1 MCSIFEFKIPIK
13 YTKDY
18 FDISLDSEI
27 SGRAHP
33 YSFVPVITIDS
44 NQNFLIKN
52 MNFSLVPHWSKERK
66 VRFATH
72 NARLFGEDGS
82 PIFTKPTW
90 KIPFAKNHCLVVM
103 DSFVESVHQGPHA
116 GNLISFKKSNKE
128 PMIAAGIFDQW
139 IDKAT
144 GEVLDSFSI
153 LTHEPPKF
161 VLDSGHDRCPVF
173 LNNNAALKWP
183 SFLPTNLNEQ
193 LDFLTSNIIQYDF
206 SVTIDKPLK
215 NYNAQTE
222 FKF

>member
-1 MCSIFEFKIPIK
+1 
-13 YTKDY
+13 
-18 FDISLDSEI
+18 
-27 SGRAHP
+27 
-33 YSFVPVITIDS
+33 
-44 NQNFLIKN
+44 
-52 MNFSLVPHWSKERK
+52 
-66 VRFATH
+66 
-72 NARLFGEDGS
+72 
-82 PIFTKPTW
+82 
-90 KIPFAKNHCLVVM
+90 
-103 DSFVESVHQGPHA
+103 
-116 GNLISFKKSNKE
+116 
-128 PMIAAGIFDQW
+128 MIAAGIFDQW

-173 LNNNAALKWP
+173 LNNNAALKWR
-183 SFLPTNLNEQ
+183 FILPTNLNEQ